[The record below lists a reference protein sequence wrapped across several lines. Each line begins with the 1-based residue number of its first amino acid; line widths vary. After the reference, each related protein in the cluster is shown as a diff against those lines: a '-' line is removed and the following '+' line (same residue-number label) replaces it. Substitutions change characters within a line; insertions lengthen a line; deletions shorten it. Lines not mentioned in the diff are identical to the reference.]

1 MKTLVST
8 IFFSLIVFSNVFGNH
23 LVGGDISYK
32 CTGANKFEITLNV
45 YRDGLS
51 GGADFDDP
59 ATISIINRDNNQIT
73 YRSVNLFRN
82 TTLPNNDLGP
92 CANNP
97 PQLKLELG
105 VYKTTVTLNTN
116 TKGYSIIYQRCCR
129 NSNIINLSRPDEQGG
144 TLEAFISPKA
154 ILECNSQP
162 QFSNYPPSL
171 VCLNQ
176 LLVFDHSAIDADGDS
191 LVYSFCAPFKGL
203 TQTEPIVDPNQ
214 GLYATLPPY
223 LNVSYK
229 TPYTFDNPM
238 NTTPKPS
245 IGINSGVL
253 TILPSSQGKFVIGV
267 CVSEYRDGVLLSK
280 YIRDIQFTALDC
292 NLTNAQ
298 AVVPNAIESTLNGI
312 KVFNYCQGLDVTFE
326 NKSTGNFTNFWDFG
340 DLTTGADTSNIKN
353 PTYSYKDTGVYTT
366 TLIINKDKNCS
377 DTSIILVKIFPSINI
392 GFLTNTVCAQTITT
406 FIDTSTTPTSDINGW
421 TWSFGDGGM
430 STEQNPTHIYL
441 NGGNYPINL
450 TVTTDKGCKNS
461 YQKEISVY
469 FKPQAQTIDEKAC
482 IFANYTYKNQSTITD
497 GSNLVYDWSIDNVFL
512 SNDSTPTVKFTTPG
526 PKNTQ
531 LIATSINGCKDTI
544 KGVITV
550 SDSLI
555 ANFTISSG
563 ETCSN
568 SPIKFENTSI
578 GLIDNYYWDFGD
590 FMTSTDENP
599 THEYFVGS
607 NYPVTLEI
615 TSQACG
621 KLSTTKNLTITQLP
635 LINLPNEITTCF
647 GEYQPISVF
656 DSLGTNV
663 QWSNGESS
671 PTIYVDASDEILYV
685 SVNRGD
691 CKSVDSVKISA
702 DCDIFFPNVFSPNND
717 NVNDLFN
724 IITQKIQ
731 SYKLSIFNR
740 WGQLVYETDQ
750 LQNGW
755 DGTLKG
761 EDQPIDVY
769 IYFSEGL
776 LVNGKTFKKSGI
788 FSLYR

>member
-8 IFFSLIVFSNVFGNH
+8 LFFTLIVFSKVFGNH

-73 YRSVNLFRN
+73 YRSVNLLRN
-82 TTLPNNDLGP
+82 ITLPNNDLGP

-97 PQLKLELG
+97 PELKLELG

-116 TKGYSIIYQRCCR
+116 SRGYSIIYQRCCR

-154 ILECNSQP
+154 ISECNSQP

-176 LLVFDHSAIDADGDS
+176 LLVFDHSAIDVDGDS
-191 LVYSFCAPFKGL
+191 LVYNFCAPFKGL

-223 LNVSYK
+223 SNVSYK
-229 TPYTFDNPM
+229 APFTFDNPM

-245 IGINSGVL
+245 IEINSGL
-253 TILPSSQGKFVIGV
+253 LSILPTSQGKFVIGV
-267 CVSEYRDGVLLSK
+267 CVSEYRDGILLSK

-292 NLTNAQ
+292 NLTSAQ
-298 AVVPNAIESTLNGI
+298 AIVPNSIEGILNGI

-340 DLTTGADTSNIKN
+340 DLSTGADTSNLKN

-406 FIDTSTTPTSDINGW
+406 FVDTSTTPTSDINGW
-421 TWSFGDGGM
+421 TWNFGDGGT
-430 STEQNPTHIYL
+430 SIEQNPRHTYFT
-441 NGGNYPINL
+441 GGNYPVNL

-461 YQKEISVY
+461 YQREISVFY
-469 FKPQAQTIDEKAC
+469 KPKAQTIDEKTC
-482 IFANYTYKNQSTITD
+482 LFANYTYKNLSTIID
-497 GSNLVYDWSIDNVFL
+497 GSNLVYDWSIDNVYI
-512 SNDSTPTVKFTTPG
+512 SNDSTPTVNFTTPG

-531 LIATSINGCKDTI
+531 LIATSLNGCKDTTN
-544 KGVITV
+544 GVITV
-550 SDSLI
+550 SDSLV
-555 ANFTISSG
+555 ANFVVSSG
-563 ETCSN
+563 EICSN
-568 SPIKFENTSI
+568 KPIEFENTSI
-578 GLIDNYYWDFGD
+578 GLIENYNWDFGD
-590 FMTSTDENP
+590 FTTSTDKNP
-599 THEYFVGS
+599 THEYLVGS

-615 TSQACG
+615 TSRACG
-621 KLSTTKNLTITQLP
+621 KLSTTKNLTIIQLP

-656 DSLGTNV
+656 DSLGTAI
-663 QWSNGESS
+663 QWSNGATS
-671 PTIYVDASDEILYV
+671 PTVYADASDEILYV

-691 CKSVDSVKISA
+691 CKSVDSIKINP
-702 DCDIFFPNVFSPNND
+702 DCAIYFPTAFSPNND

-724 IITQKIQ
+724 IITEKVI
-731 SYKLSIFNR
+731 SFKLSIFNR
-740 WGQLVYETDQ
+740 WGELVYETND

-755 DGTLKG
+755 NGTFKG
-761 EDQPIDVY
+761 KNQPIDVY

-776 LVNGKTFKKSGI
+776 LVNGKNFKKSGI
-788 FSLYR
+788 FSLFR